1 MKQFTP
7 TEAKKLVKN
16 ILAEKKK
23 KAEYF
28 QANGTLKGF
37 ASAKQSSVI
46 YPIIE
51 DGNVFSFET
60 ETRNKISVEF
70 CDLTSIFESFF
81 PIYCVDIYRLQDSFH
96 TNEFYGTK
104 TRDTIVFIIKKFLD
118 RFDCALVAF
127 IDTSTDKKGKARNRL
142 FKSWFERFGKKDF
155 IIEPR
160 EIIFDEAESYSFLI
174 IRKTY
179 ENADSIIEAFD
190 RFIML
195 ANEPEN

>member
-37 ASAKQSSVI
+37 ASAKECSVF

-51 DGNVFSFET
+51 DGNVFPFET
-60 ETRNKISVEF
+60 ETRNKVSVEF
-70 CDLTSIFESFF
+70 SDLTSIFESFF
-81 PIYCVDIYRLQDSFH
+81 PIYCVDIYRLQGSFH
-96 TNEFYGTK
+96 TNEFNGTK
-104 TRDTIVFIIKKFLD
+104 TRDTIVNIIKNFLD
-118 RFDCALVAF
+118 RFDCALVAL
-127 IDTSTDKKGKARNRL
+127 NRL
-142 FKSWFERFGKKDF
+142 FKSWFEMFGKKDF

-160 EIIFDEAESYSFLI
+160 EIFFNEAESYSFLI
-174 IRKTY
+174 IRKSYGNT
-179 ENADSIIEAFD
+179 NSIIEAFD
-190 RFIML
+190 NFIKL
-195 ANEPEN
+195 ANEPENQ

>member
-1 MKQFTP
+1 M
-7 TEAKKLVKN
+7 
-16 ILAEKKK
+16 
-23 KAEYF
+23 
-28 QANGTLKGF
+28 
-37 ASAKQSSVI
+37 I

-179 ENADSIIEAFD
+179 GNADSIIEAFD
-190 RFIML
+190 RFIKL